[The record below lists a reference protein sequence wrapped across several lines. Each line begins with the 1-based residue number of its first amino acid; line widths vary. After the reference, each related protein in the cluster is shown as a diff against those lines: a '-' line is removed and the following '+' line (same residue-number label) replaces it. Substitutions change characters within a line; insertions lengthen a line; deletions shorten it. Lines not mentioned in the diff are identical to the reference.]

1 MRRLQVSITNI
12 QRLWFCSTSFTS
24 TMAMPSLTLKW
35 QKQMD

>member
-12 QRLWFCSTSFTS
+12 QRLRDYFARTSFTS
-24 TMAMPSLTLKW
+24 TMPSLTLKW